1 MRTLMFCP
9 VAAAVVALA
18 SLSGS
23 GAAAPALPDKPVKW
37 EYAELI
43 SRSTAG
49 RKTVAP
55 AAEDAPPQP
64 ALPAVRFVTAEEEIP
79 AANWEE
85 LAEKLKA
92 APAKKGSTV
101 NAHRLRVLNH
111 LGAEGWELVS
121 GTGSGPGFGVNS
133 TLLFKRRVP

>member
-37 EYAELI
+37 EYAELV
-43 SRSTAG
+43 SRSAAT
-49 RKTVAP
+49 RKGFAP
-55 AAEDAPPQP
+55 ADDAPQPQP
-64 ALPAVRFVTAEEEIP
+64 APPAVRFVTADEEIT
-79 AANWEE
+79 AANWGE

-92 APAKKGSTV
+92 PAAKKGAT
-101 NAHRLRVLNH
+101 AATHRLRILNH
-111 LGAEGWELVS
+111 LGAEGWELVP
-121 GTGSGPGFGVNS
+121 TSGPGSGFSAAG
-133 TLLFKRRVP
+133 TMLFKRRVP